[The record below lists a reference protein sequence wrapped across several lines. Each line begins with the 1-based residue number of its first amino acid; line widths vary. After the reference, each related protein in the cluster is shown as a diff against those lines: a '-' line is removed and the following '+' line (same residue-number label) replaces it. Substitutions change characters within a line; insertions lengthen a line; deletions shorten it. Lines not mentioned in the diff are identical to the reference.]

1 MIRDLIKWV
10 VPGLATVLGGTTLC
24 VAMTSADIRN
34 DLTAR
39 AADAML
45 TGGYA
50 WAEVSLDGRALK
62 LSGTATDQ
70 VVLQAAVTRLDA
82 VHGVRSVVSDVTLAP
97 LASPYAFTAAIA
109 PEGPVLTGGVPDEV
123 TKQRLVQR
131 AGLDIAPLE
140 LRSGMPERQ
149 MWVAG
154 AEFAIDNLK
163 YFDQGQISVSD
174 TTLNVTGRAKSERDY
189 RDLLIVMRAGAPAG
203 LALGDVKITPALVE
217 PYQWSA
223 TFDGKRIDVTGFVPD
238 DAVAERLRTAD
249 VSGIPV
255 ATGMAL
261 GSGEP
266 AGFSELSQTLIEQLA
281 KLEYGAVSIS
291 GDQSTL
297 TGAPPSLEIAQA
309 VIDTLQ
315 PSGSIITLEPP
326 RIPDYWMSASRQA
339 GGVVVFDGYAPD
351 EATRQAFGQR
361 EGADVNYLKLGRGA
375 PERYQSAADFGLA
388 ALDMMAEGRF
398 ALRDNIMTLSGI
410 ARSGEDYEKLRAGLS
425 DGAPQGLVLA
435 RAEIQAPQAPIYNWQ
450 ASKNEAGAIALSGL
464 VPSPEAKAALL
475 AAAGATAAE
484 ALTYASGEPDNFFSS
499 AETALDLL
507 TRLNNGSISF
517 DGSGWTIA
525 GTAKSPEDR
534 AAIDAEF
541 AGKQLAAA
549 GWSMAV
555 AEAPVVAEPVREP
568 EPELTVEPYL
578 WSATKAADGTITAT
592 GNAPA
597 AAFQRVMAVRAGQGF
612 VDQTS
617 VSPGAPEGFIEDAL
631 AAVSSLAGLS
641 EGAASF
647 NGTTWSVEGQLVD
660 SAASDLVGNAITSGS
675 TPPDE
680 WTIDLYEP
688 AVAAEPAPTV
698 EPAVVEQAPVPQP
711 VAVDPAY
718 TFSARR
724 AVDGSV
730 VLSGQM
736 PADPA
741 MRFFAAISDGDIAAV
756 SIADGAPETFLP
768 SGEAG
773 LRALLL
779 LDEGQLD
786 FAQGAWSLKGIAV
799 DEATRTSVLEA
810 IAANAAEWS
819 TKIDV
824 AVTEPEPVVPVAEPV
839 APPAAPAAPA
849 SPDVVACAAPVEQFT
864 ARNAIF
870 FKSGAAAIAAE
881 SMSALDEL
889 SIDLA
894 ACPAATV
901 HIEGHT
907 DADGDEALNMA
918 LSVARAESVVN
929 ALIQRGVAADR
940 LYAVGYGESAPIAD
954 NATTEGKRINRRIVV
969 TVRAGD

>member
-1 MIRDLIKWV
+1 MIRDLVKWV

-24 VAMTSADIRN
+24 LAMTSADISN
-34 DLTAR
+34 DLRTR
-39 AADAML
+39 ATDAMRS
-45 TGGYA
+45 GGYA
-50 WAEVSLDGRALK
+50 WAEVALDGLALK
-62 LSGTATDQ
+62 LSGTVTDQ
-70 VVLQAAVTRLDA
+70 AILQAAITRLDA
-82 VHGVRSVVSDVTLAP
+82 VQGVRSVMSDVTLAP
-97 LASPYAFTAAIA
+97 LASPYAFTATVV
-109 PEGPVLTGGVPDEV
+109 PEGTQLTGAVPDEL

-140 LRSGMPERQ
+140 LRSGMPERRT
-149 MWVAG
+149 WIAG

-174 TTLNVTGRAKSERDY
+174 TTLDVTGRAKSERDY

-203 LALGDVKITPALVE
+203 LTLREVKITPALVD
-217 PYQWSA
+217 PYEWSA
-223 TFDGKRIDVTGFVPD
+223 AFDGKRIDVTGFVPD
-238 DAVAERLRTAD
+238 DAAAERLRTAD

-255 ATGMAL
+255 ATGLTL

-266 AGFSELSQTLIEQLA
+266 AGFSELSQTLIEQLSR
-281 KLEYGAVSIS
+281 LEHGAVSIS
-291 GDQSTL
+291 GTQSTL

-309 VIDTLQ
+309 VIDALQ

-351 EATRQAFGQR
+351 EATRKAFGQR

-398 ALRDNIMTLSGI
+398 ALRDNIMTLSGV
-410 ARSGEDYEKLRAGLS
+410 ARSGEDYEKLRASLS
-425 DGAPQGLVLA
+425 NGAPQGLVLA
-435 RAEIQAPQAPIYNWQ
+435 QAEIRAPMASTYNWQ
-450 ASKNEAGAIALSGL
+450 VSKNEAGAIALSGL
-464 VPSPEAKAALL
+464 VPSPEAKATLL
-475 AAAGATAAE
+475 AAVGTTAAE
-484 ALTYASGEPDNFFSS
+484 ALIYASGEPDNFLSL
-499 AETALDLL
+499 AETALDLIN
-507 TRLNNGSISF
+507 RLNNGSISF

-525 GTAKSPEDR
+525 GTAKSAEDR

-541 AGKQLAAA
+541 SGKQLAAA

-555 AEAPVVAEPVREP
+555 AEAPVVAEAAP
-568 EPELTVEPYL
+568 EPAAMEPYL
-578 WSATKAADGTITAT
+578 WSATKAADGAITAT
-592 GNAPA
+592 GNVPA

-612 VDQTS
+612 ADQTS
-617 VSPGAPEGFIEDAL
+617 VSPGAPQGFIEDAL

-641 EGAASF
+641 EGVASF
-647 NGTTWSVEGQLVD
+647 DGKTWSVEGQLVD
-660 SAASDLVGNAITSGS
+660 NGASDVVGNAITSGS

-680 WTIDLYEP
+680 WNIDVYQP
-688 AVAAEPAPTV
+688 AVAAETLPEPAPTV
-698 EPAVVEQAPVPQP
+698 EPAVVEPGVVAQTPVP
-711 VAVDPAY
+711 
-718 TFSARR
+718 
-724 AVDGSV
+724 
-730 VLSGQM
+730 
-736 PADPA
+736 
-741 MRFFAAISDGDIAAV
+741 
-756 SIADGAPETFLP
+756 
-768 SGEAG
+768 
-773 LRALLL
+773 
-779 LDEGQLD
+779 
-786 FAQGAWSLKGIAV
+786 
-799 DEATRTSVLEA
+799 
-810 IAANAAEWS
+810 
-819 TKIDV
+819 
-824 AVTEPEPVVPVAEPV
+824 EPEPVAPVVEPT
-839 APPAAPAAPA
+839 APASTPAAPE
-849 SPDVVACAAPVEQFT
+849 SPDVVACAAPVAQFS

-894 ACPAATV
+894 ACPSATV

-918 LSVARAESVVN
+918 LSVGRAEAVVN

-954 NATTEGKRINRRIVV
+954 NATAEGKHINRRIVV